1 MHVSAT
7 KKACHKK
14 DRSDESGGRPSS
26 RAQEERAYN
35 SDEALLDMVR
45 ELKKAAAGV
54 IEIY

>member
-14 DRSDESGGRPSS
+14 DRSDESGGGPSS
-26 RAQEERAYN
+26 RAQEEHAHN

-45 ELKKAAAGV
+45 ELKRAAAGV